1 MSIKTLWNK
10 FLVWAEYKEEVKPIE
25 VQELPIIEDV
35 YEVLP
40 PPREATHQEAVRM
53 KRGREGKPA
62 LIDAFYGTL
71 VDRTPEESNPV
82 NRHKKKH
89 AHDGWR
95 EGFSHPFEFGGR
107 TYDVQKRRDDSRAQF
122 EELMAKLEAMEGG

>member
-1 MSIKTLWNK
+1 MSIKTWFNK
-10 FLVWAEYKEEVKPIE
+10 LTGKEEE
-25 VQELPIIEDV
+25 VVFTIDEAIPD
-35 YEVLP
+35 LP
-40 PPREATHQEAVRM
+40 PEPIVPPPVVEVTHKRAIEMKHGREA
-53 KRGREGKPA
+53 KPL

-95 EGFSHPFEFGGR
+95 DGFSHPFEFQGR
-107 TYDVQKRRDDSRAQF
+107 TYDVQKHRDDSREQF
-122 EELMAKLEAMEGG
+122 EELMAKIEAMEGDG

>member
-25 VQELPIIEDV
+25 AQEVPIIEDV

-53 KRGREGKPA
+53 KHGREGKEA
-62 LIDAFYGTL
+62 LLACFYGTL
-71 VDRTPEESNPV
+71 VARTEYNEV
-82 NRHKKKH
+82 NRYKKKR

-95 EGFSHPFEFGGR
+95 HGVSNPFLFGGR
-107 TYDVQKRRDDSRAQF
+107 TYDVLRHSDDTTEQF